1 MINEINSAVFIQY
14 EPPHSQGDEMS
25 ELIEKMLQ
33 EFDSGN
39 MDAVNKILDQLD
51 EMEGYKFSERKA
63 K

>member
-1 MINEINSAVFIQY
+1 MQR
-14 EPPHSQGDEMS
+14 EPPQLQEGDEMS

-39 MDAVNKILDQLD
+39 MEAVNQILDQID
-51 EMEGYKFSERKA
+51 EMDGYKFLKSKT

>member
-1 MINEINSAVFIQY
+1 MSRHNYRRV
-14 EPPHSQGDEMS
+14 DEMS

-39 MDAVNKILDQLD
+39 MEVVNQILDQID
-51 EMEGYKFSERKA
+51 EMEGYKFLDRKT

>member
-1 MINEINSAVFIQY
+1 VAVFIQH
-14 EPPHSQGDEMS
+14 EPPHLQEGDEMS

-39 MDAVNKILDQLD
+39 MDAVNQILDQID

>member
-1 MINEINSAVFIQY
+1 
-14 EPPHSQGDEMS
+14 MS

-39 MDAVNKILDQLD
+39 MEAVNLIFDQID
-51 EMEGYKFSERKA
+51 EMEGYIKRKT

>member
-1 MINEINSAVFIQY
+1 
-14 EPPHSQGDEMS
+14 MS

-39 MDAVNKILDQLD
+39 MDAVNEILDQID
-51 EMEGYKFSERKA
+51 EMEGYKSPGFFKRKT

>member
-1 MINEINSAVFIQY
+1 MAVIIQY
-14 EPPHSQGDEMS
+14 ESPHSQEGDKMS

-39 MDAVNKILDQLD
+39 MEAVNQILDQID
-51 EMEGYKFSERKA
+51 EMDGYKFLESKT

>member
-1 MINEINSAVFIQY
+1 MAVFIQY
-14 EPPHSQGDEMS
+14 EPPHLQEGDEMS
-25 ELIEKMLQ
+25 ELIEKVLQ

-39 MDAVNKILDQLD
+39 MDAVNQILDQID

>member
-1 MINEINSAVFIQY
+1 MAVFIQY
-14 EPPHSQGDEMS
+14 EPPQLQEGDEMS

-39 MDAVNKILDQLD
+39 MDAVNQILDQID
-51 EMEGYKFSERKA
+51 EMEGYIFSERKT

>member
-1 MINEINSAVFIQY
+1 MQH
-14 EPPHSQGDEMS
+14 EPPHLQEGDEMS

-39 MDAVNKILDQLD
+39 MDAVDQID

>member
-1 MINEINSAVFIQY
+1 MQR
-14 EPPHSQGDEMS
+14 EPPQLQEGDEMS

-39 MDAVNKILDQLD
+39 MEAVNQILDQID
-51 EMEGYKFSERKA
+51 EMDGYKFLESKT

>member
-1 MINEINSAVFIQY
+1 MSRHNYRRV
-14 EPPHSQGDEMS
+14 DEMS

-39 MDAVNKILDQLD
+39 MEAVNQILDQID
-51 EMEGYKFSERKA
+51 EMEGYKFLNRKT

>member
-1 MINEINSAVFIQY
+1 MAVIIQH
-14 EPPHSQGDEMS
+14 ELPQLQEGDEMS

-39 MDAVNKILDQLD
+39 MDAVNQILDQID
-51 EMEGYKFSERKA
+51 EMEGYKFSERKT

>member
-1 MINEINSAVFIQY
+1 MQY
-14 EPPHSQGDEMS
+14 EPPLLQEGDKMS

-39 MDAVNKILDQLD
+39 MEAVNQILDQID
-51 EMEGYKFSERKA
+51 EMEGYKFLENKT

>member
-1 MINEINSAVFIQY
+1 MVAVIIQY
-14 EPPHSQGDEMS
+14 EPPQLQEGNKMS

-39 MDAVNKILDQLD
+39 MEAVNQILDQID
-51 EMEGYKFSERKA
+51 EMDGYKFLESKT

>member
-1 MINEINSAVFIQY
+1 MAIIIRH
-14 EPPHSQGDEMS
+14 EPPHSQEGDEMS

-39 MDAVNKILDQLD
+39 MEAVNQILDQID
-51 EMEGYKFSERKA
+51 EMESCKFFGSKS